1 MLQGQRCRLLGKR
14 QKAREAKV
22 KKTRGGR
29 MAAAKKRAAKRSG
42 GKGRVAKRAT
52 GKNIMKT

>member
-1 MLQGQRCRLLGKR
+1 MP
-14 QKAREAKV
+14 ARSKSCVRNQHTAQEANV

-29 MAAAKKRAAKRSG
+29 MAAAKKRAAKKPG
-42 GKGRVAKRAT
+42 GKGRVAKRKA

>member
-1 MLQGQRCRLLGKR
+1 MDLRDIVALLGKR
-14 QKAREAKV
+14 QKAQEANV

-29 MAAAKKRAAKRSG
+29 MAAAKKRAAKKAG
-42 GKGRVAKRAT
+42 GKGRVAKRKA